1 MLLGPASRGFLPL
14 LATAAVAVG
23 LGLGGGAVVAATP
36 GCGSFRSQAEA
47 QDRFGA
53 LGGSPGNPIA
63 KLDPDRDGVACEGL
77 SGPYKGYA
85 TVAYNPRR
93 GFFYGTATMPPEG
106 DGDGFACLEGNRH
119 FDDGP
124 RLLTLFKVK
133 PGADLAI
140 RHEVGTATRPSSG
153 RVLWKVEKAAIAP
166 GHYYVVFEE
175 RQPLTPYGPNQCPGF
190 RSAEVRLPAPL
201 R

>member
-1 MLLGPASRGFLPL
+1 MSLGLACRPCLPL
-14 LATAAVAVG
+14 LAAAVALLAIAG
-23 LGLGGGAVVAATP
+23 SQEASVAAAP
-36 GCGSFRSQAEA
+36 GCGSFRSQADA
-47 QDRFGA
+47 QERFGE
-53 LGGSPGNPIA
+53 LGGSPADPIP

-77 SGPYKGYA
+77 PGPYKGYA
-85 TVAYNPRR
+85 TVAYNPKRK
-93 GFFYGTATMPPEG
+93 FFYGTASLPPESG
-106 DGDGFACLEGNRH
+106 GSGFACLEGNRH

-133 PGADLAI
+133 PGPDLAI
-140 RHEVGTATRPSSG
+140 QREVGAAAEPSSG
-153 RVLWKVEKAAIAP
+153 RVLWKVEKATIAP

-190 RSAEVRLPAPL
+190 RSAEFRLPLPL